1 MAFTASS
8 WGQGQLLTGLSPG
21 SSETGFE
28 AVITKANLPTSALD
42 AGSLTCLN
50 GGGDWRFSTDING
63 ATQLPV
69 DIVTCV
75 TNASAAS
82 TEFIAWVRFPTY
94 ASGTRS
100 VYAFWNKAGESQ
112 PAASAA
118 FGSEDVWQDNE
129 SVWHLD
135 DLTDSA
141 GNATSL
147 TAVGSPT
154 TVDGVVGDGK
164 RFASDSDYLYTSTVG
179 VVENDSFNISFWY
192 KRQVGDALPDG
203 AAIGIADNSDFF
215 DNYGIIFDVGS
226 GDNLIVK
233 LFSRNTS
240 TSPSEVFRIPNFL
253 EGDSGFVSVN
263 QSSSGSSASAIHQGT
278 VYTGSASARLF
289 GAIPDRLSFNRMMD
303 SSPESGGLMVLD
315 EIRLTSPGNT
325 KSSDR
330 IELEYDNQS
339 NPSSFWTAG
348 AVFVPGGSSISVT
361 GATPDYNYSSILGAV
376 DLTPQITIIAET
388 ANYSYLAI
396 PAVVNLT
403 PQIAITGVTPNY
415 VYSAILGTVEFLG
428 TVTVTGLTPNYTY
441 SSIRATVQVGD
452 RVYLNNFIGQEYEQD
467 VFDGVVKNSR
477 VNGITINTPTFI
489 GIAK

>member
-1 MAFTASS
+1 MAFTPGGN
-8 WGQGQLLTGLSPG
+8 WGQGRLLTGLIPG

-42 AGSLTCLN
+42 TGLLSLIN
-50 GGGDWRFSTDING
+50 GGGDFRLSTDING
-63 ATQLPV
+63 FTQLPV

-112 PAASAA
+112 PAANAA
-118 FGSEDVWQDNE
+118 FGTEDVWQDNE
-129 SVWHLD
+129 SAWHLN

-147 TAVGSPT
+147 TTVGTPS

-164 RFASDSDYLYTSTVG
+164 RFASNSDYLYTSTVG

-192 KRQVGDALPDG
+192 KRQTGDLLADG
-203 AAIGIADNSDFF
+203 TAIGIADSSSPFGNYAIEF
-215 DNYGIIFDVGS
+215 DIGA
-226 GDNLIVK
+226 GDNLIVEVY
-233 LFSRNTS
+233 SRDVS
-240 TSPSEVFRIPNFL
+240 TTPNEVFRIPNFL
-253 EGDSGFVSVN
+253 EGDSVFVSIN
-263 QSSSGSSASAIHQGT
+263 QNSSGSSASAIHQGT
-278 VYTGSASARLF
+278 VYTGSDSVRLF
-289 GAIPDRLSFNRMMD
+289 GTTPDRLSFNRLMD
-303 SSPESGGLMVLD
+303 SSPNAGDLMVLD

-339 NPSSFWTAG
+339 NPSTFWTAG

-361 GATPDYNYSSILGAV
+361 ATLGTISYSSNDTSVSVTGSVDVVATLGTISYASNDAAITISGAV
-376 DLTPQITIIAET
+376 DVT
-388 ANYSYLAI
+388 A
-396 PAVVNLT
+396 T
-403 PQIAITGVTPNY
+403 
-415 VYSAILGTVEFLG
+415 LGTISYTSNNPSVSVTGIIPIAATLG
-428 TVTVTGLTPNYTY
+428 TISYTSNNVTVF
-441 SSIRATVQVGD
+441 VQD
-452 RVYLNNFIGQEYEQD
+452 GQD
-467 VFDGVVKNSR
+467 IGVVTATFKPNSIT
-477 VNGITINTPTFI
+477 VNFRG
-489 GIAK
+489 

>member
-8 WGQGQLLTGLSPG
+8 WGQGRLLTGLSPG

-42 AGSLTCLN
+42 AGSLSCLN

-63 ATQLPV
+63 TTQLPV

-112 PAASAA
+112 PAANAA

-147 TAVGSPT
+147 TTVGTPS

-164 RFASDSDYLYTSTVG
+164 RFASNSDYLYTSTVG

-192 KRQVGDALPDG
+192 KRQTGDGLADG
-203 AAIGIADNSDFF
+203 AAIGIADNSSPFNNFGIFF
-215 DNYGIIFDVGS
+215 DTGA
-226 GDNLIVK
+226 GDNLIVEVY
-233 LFSRNTS
+233 SRDTS
-240 TSPSEVFRIPNFL
+240 TTPNEVFRIPNFL
-253 EGDSGFVSVN
+253 EGDSVFVSAN
-263 QSSSGSSASAIHQGT
+263 QNSSGSSVIAIHQGT
-278 VYTGSASARLF
+278 VYTGSDNARLF
-289 GAIPDRLSFNRMMD
+289 GTQPDRFSVNRVMD
-303 SSPESGGLMVLD
+303 SSPEGGGLSVLD

-330 IELEYDNQS
+330 VELEYDNQYNTS
-339 NPSSFWTAG
+339 TFWTGG

-361 GATPDYNYSSILGAV
+361 ATLGTISYSSNDTSVSVTGSF
-376 DLTPQITIIAET
+376 D
-388 ANYSYLAI
+388 
-396 PAVVNLT
+396 VVAT
-403 PQIAITGVTPNY
+403 
-415 VYSAILGTVEFLG
+415 LGTISYASNDAVITTSGTVDVTATLG
-428 TVTVTGLTPNYTY
+428 TISYTSNNTSVSVTGIIPIAATLGTISYTSNNVTVF
-441 SSIRATVQVGD
+441 VQD
-452 RVYLNNFIGQEYEQD
+452 GQD
-467 VFDGVVKNSR
+467 IGVVTASFKPNPIT
-477 VNGITINTPTFI
+477 VNFRG
-489 GIAK
+489 

>member
-28 AVITKANLPTSALD
+28 AVITKANLPTSSLD
-42 AGSLTCLN
+42 AGSLSCLN

-147 TAVGSPT
+147 TTVGTPS

-164 RFASDSDYLYTSTVG
+164 RFASNSDYLYTSTVG

-192 KRQVGDALPDG
+192 KRQTGDLLADG
-203 AAIGIADNSDFF
+203 TAIGIADSSSPFGNYAIEF
-215 DNYGIIFDVGS
+215 DIGA
-226 GDNLIVK
+226 GDNLIVEVY
-233 LFSRNTS
+233 SRDVS
-240 TSPSEVFRIPNFL
+240 TTPNEVFRIPNFL
-253 EGDSGFVSVN
+253 EGDSVFVSIN
-263 QSSSGSSASAIHQGT
+263 QNSSGSSASAIHQGT
-278 VYTGSASARLF
+278 VYTGSDSVRLF
-289 GAIPDRLSFNRMMD
+289 GTTPDRLSFNRLMD
-303 SSPESGGLMVLD
+303 SSPNAGDLMVLD

-330 IELEYDNQS
+330 VELEYDNQS

-348 AVFVPGGSSISVT
+348 AVFVPTAPSISVT
-361 GATPDYNYSSILGAV
+361 ATLGTISYSSNDTSVSVTGSFDVVATLGTISYASNDAV
-376 DLTPQITIIAET
+376 ITTSGSVDVSATLGTI
-388 ANYSYLAI
+388 SYTSNN
-396 PAVVNLT
+396 PAVSVT
-403 PQIAITGVTPNY
+403 GIIPIAAT
-415 VYSAILGTVEFLG
+415 LGTISY
-428 TVTVTGLTPNYTY
+428 TSNNVTVF
-441 SSIRATVQVGD
+441 VQD
-452 RVYLNNFIGQEYEQD
+452 GQD
-467 VFDGVVKNSR
+467 IGVVTATFKPNSIT
-477 VNGITINTPTFI
+477 VNFRG
-489 GIAK
+489 